1 MKSIVFFG
9 ECMLENQS
17 DGNIHFGGDTLNTA
31 LYLARTIKLNT
42 LTISYAT
49 AVGTDHF
56 SEKLLQCW
64 QNEGINNQYVNQFD
78 DKAVGSYSIQTDNNG
93 ERTFIYDRLNSA
105 VRSYFKKDHADFTS
119 ALTNRTCDYVYISGI
134 SLAILDDADR
144 TKLLNMLTAFKN
156 EGGYIIFDNNYRQAL
171 WQNVEPVCTYQQVM
185 KLANLAFLTDE
196 DEYALYGDSTVES
209 IFERTDQW
217 QIPEVVIKQG
227 ADPCI
232 IKHNSQLSTV
242 ESMTLPANKIVD
254 TCAAG
259 DAFSAGYLAKR
270 LMGET
275 VIIAAKFAHQLAGEV
290 IQHSGSII
298 LREDMSHLMPTYNS
312 PK

>member
-9 ECMLENQS
+9 ECMLENHS
-17 DGNIHFGGDTLNTA
+17 DGSTHFGGDTLNTA
-31 LYLARTIKLNT
+31 LYLARTSKLNQ

-64 QNEGINNQYVNQFD
+64 QSEGINNQFVNQFD
-78 DKAVGSYSIQTDNNG
+78 DKNIGSYSIQTDSNG

-105 VRSYFKKDHADFTS
+105 ARYYFKNNHAGFAST
-119 ALTNRTCDYVYISGI
+119 LINKTCDYVYFSGI
-134 SLAILDDADR
+134 SLAILGDTDR
-144 TKLLNMLTAFKN
+144 AKLLNMLRAFKSK
-156 EGGYIIFDNNYRQAL
+156 GGSIIFDNNYRQTL
-171 WQNVEPVCTYQQVM
+171 WQNVDPICVYQQVM
-185 KLANLAFLTDE
+185 KLANLVFLTDE
-196 DEYALYGDSTVES
+196 DEYALYGGSTVGS
-209 IFERTDQW
+209 ILERTDKW

-227 ADPCI
+227 AEPCI
-232 IKHNSQLSTV
+232 IKYNNQLSTV
-242 ESMTLPANKIVD
+242 ESMSLPANKIVD
-254 TCAAG
+254 TCAAD

-275 VIIAAKFAHQLAGEV
+275 VITAARFAHQLAGEV
-290 IQHSGSII
+290 IQHPGSII
-298 LREDMSHLMPTYNS
+298 LRENMRHLMPTYNQ

>member
-31 LYLARTIKLNT
+31 LYLARTSKLET

-64 QNEGINNQYVNQFD
+64 QNEGINNQYVSQFD
-78 DKAVGSYSIQTDNNG
+78 DKDVGSYSIQTDNNG

-144 TKLLNMLTAFKN
+144 IKLLNMLTAFKN
-156 EGGYIIFDNNYRQAL
+156 EGGYIVFDNNYRQAL
-171 WQNVEPVCTYQQVM
+171 WQNVDPICTYQQVM
-185 KLANLAFLTDE
+185 KLADLAFLTDE
-196 DEYALYGDSTVES
+196 DEYALYSGNTVES
-209 IFERTDQW
+209 IIERTDKW

-227 ADPCI
+227 DKPCI
-232 IKHNSQLSTV
+232 IKYNNQLTKV
-242 ESMTLPANKIVD
+242 GSMKIPANLIVD

-270 LMGET
+270 LAGES
-275 VIIAAKFAHQLAGEV
+275 VIVAAKFAHQLAGEV
-290 IQHSGSII
+290 IQHPGAII
-298 LREDMSHLMPTYNS
+298 LRENMCHLMLPHHS
-312 PK
+312 PQ